1 MNTPDTS
8 RTQEKYEY
16 LKELH
21 TLLCNEMTALQEDF
35 RRQQEEL
42 NYLQAY
48 IRWKHL
54 EDDYFYFAQ
63 NAYRVQDEDL
73 PFPYLTL

>member
-1 MNTPDTS
+1 MSKPGS
-8 RTQEKYEY
+8 SKTQERYEY

-21 TLLCNEMTALQEDF
+21 FLLCSEMTALQEDF

-42 NYLQAY
+42 AYLRAY

-54 EDDYFYFAQ
+54 EDEYRYFAQ
-63 NAYRVQDEDL
+63 NAYEVRREDL
-73 PFPYLTL
+73 PFPHLTL